1 LSTSGVTLPSD
12 IGVSATAPTA
22 TAEMTENAR
31 KMENII
37 RRIRAAGVVDRDV
50 QTTGISLY
58 PQKAVTMGTKSW

>member
-1 LSTSGVTLPSD
+1 LPSD

-37 RRIRAAGVVDRDV
+37 RRIRAAGVVDRD
-50 QTTGISLY
+50 I
-58 PQKAVTMGTKSW
+58 